1 MSQPTHTGLIKG
13 TMDINKIK
21 KLLDEIDK
29 SCAEG
34 WDYNIRSNFYDIMN
48 IADEIKEELDE

>member
-1 MSQPTHTGLIKG
+1 
-13 TMDINKIK
+13 MDINKIK

-48 IADEIKEELDE
+48 ITNEIKEELDE